1 MSNCV
6 RKTKDGYEGYTAKG
20 YPKRKERS
28 YFMIKS
34 MTGYGRAKKEIG
46 GRNILVEIKS
56 VNNRYLDC
64 TVKLPK
70 LFGFLEEKIKSYIAS
85 KGISRGKIEVFV
97 SIDILEE
104 VGISVELDTAYAAS
118 YIAALRRLSEE
129 FSLPN
134 DITTMAV
141 AANRD
146 IFAIKKAD
154 EDMEREWA
162 NVLPVLEEAVSA
174 FIAAREREGANL
186 KSDILAKKRR
196 VEELTAK
203 IAPLSEAD
211 IKNQYAKLETR
222 VKNLLGDVSVDEG
235 RLITECALFADKV
248 AIDEELIRLASH
260 FEAFDSIVASD
271 EPVGRKLDFLLQEIN
286 RETNTIGSKACDVEI
301 AKLVVEIKS
310 ELEKIREQ
318 SQNIE

>member
-1 MSNCV
+1 MV
-6 RKTKDGYEGYTAKG
+6 
-20 YPKRKERS
+20 
-28 YFMIKS
+28 KS
-34 MTGYGRAKKEIG
+34 MTGYGRAKQEIG
-46 GRNILVEIKS
+46 GRNILVEMKS

-85 KGISRGKIEVFV
+85 KGVSRGKIEIFV

-104 VGISVELDTAYAAS
+104 IGISVELDTAYATS
-118 YIAALRRLSEE
+118 YIAALRRLSQE
-129 FSLPN
+129 FSLPD

-146 IFAIKKAD
+146 IFSVKKAD
-154 EDMEREWA
+154 EDMDREWN

-174 FIAAREREGANL
+174 FLASREREGANM
-186 KSDILAKKRR
+186 KADIMSKKAR
-196 VEELTAK
+196 VQELVAT

-211 IKNQYAKLETR
+211 VKNQYAKIESR
-222 VKNLLGDVSVDEG
+222 IKQLLGDVAVDEG

-248 AIDEELIRLASH
+248 AIDEELVRLSSH
-260 FEAFDSIVASD
+260 FEAFDAIIASD
-271 EPVGRKLDFLLQEIN
+271 EPIGRKLDFLLQEIN
-286 RETNTIGSKACDVEI
+286 RETNTIGSKACDVAI
-301 AKLVVEIKS
+301 AKIVVEIKS

-318 SQNIE
+318 IQNIE